1 MDAYIIGKLIKEFR
15 VRKGYSQEELCYGLC
30 AVSTL
35 SRIESGI
42 QAFPKAI
49 FIVPVFSSNSSF
61 FKP

>member
-1 MDAYIIGKLIKEFR
+1 MDAYIIGKLIKEFC
-15 VRKGYSQEELCYGLC
+15 VRKGHSQEELCYGLC

-35 SRIESGI
+35 SRIESGN
-42 QAFPKAI
+42 QAFPKST